1 MSWVVSHLIRNRN
14 IIKSN
19 QSNNSNFDDDDYNNL
34 IILESKIKSLH
45 QHEILSD
52 FDLIILDSVN
62 DNVLHDKL
70 KSVIKDRHTLSNSF
84 SQICKKIGFY
94 LGGYFTDEGFL
105 ENMRINYKLN
115 DNQLSELRSY
125 MTGKFRNKLKRKNN
139 K

>member
-1 MSWVVSHLIRNRN
+1 
-14 IIKSN
+14 
-19 QSNNSNFDDDDYNNL
+19 
-34 IILESKIKSLH
+34 
-45 QHEILSD
+45 
-52 FDLIILDSVN
+52 LDSVN